1 MTEEEYEAAR
11 LGRNALA
18 RKWRKE
24 HPDRVKA
31 NNARYYQ
38 KKKATKLAEHN
49 SQKETQIETNIFDQ
63 REVYT
68 NCTVEVLTNSVTGE
82 VSVGWWRN
90 EEGGQDDA

>member
-1 MTEEEYEAAR
+1 MTEDEYEAAR

-38 KKKATKLAEHN
+38 KKKAKRLAEQEKIN
-49 SQKETQIETNIFDQ
+49 KE
-63 REVYT
+63 
-68 NCTVEVLTNSVTGE
+68 VEGK
-82 VSVGWWRN
+82 GK
-90 EEGGQDDA
+90 